1 MTYDDIWV
9 WCTRPTKSGNVK
21 LSSSVLPH
29 PIAFRSTLAKHGKTV
44 CCLCVFP
51 GCRRHVLNRFP
62 VLFSENPGKALQNF
76 LYCRS
81 SHMYFLPFSLLFP
94 EHFLKKRGFPENM
107 YHVKNISIKFPIFCH
122 RSFPPHL
129 APLAAWQQFQ
139 GALQQLLRL
148 PVEGRSLEMLRFWW
162 HVKAEFTGSLIDS
175 EEILSWFLVDP

>member
-21 LSSSVLPH
+21 LSSLVLPH

-94 EHFLKKRGFPENM
+94 EHFFKKRFFSGK
-107 YHVKNISIKFPIFCH
+107 HV
-122 RSFPPHL
+122 SFPPYFPNISNIL
-129 APLAAWQQFQ
+129 PPQLPTPLGPVGGLAAVSRRV
-139 GALQQLLRL
+139 ATTSAPR
-148 PVEGRSLEMLRFWW
+148 GRRA
-162 HVKAEFTGSLIDS
+162 KPGDA
-175 EEILSWFLVDP
+175 EILMVCESGIHWILN